1 MRQIHVLNGP
11 NLNLLG
17 RREPGIYGSK
27 TLADIE
33 ADLTREAEKAGVKLT
48 FRQSNFEGELVG
60 FMQEAG
66 LSGAD
71 VILNAGAYTHTSVAL
86 RDAIKGSGAR
96 AIEVHLSNVHAR
108 EEFRHHSYIAPVA
121 LGVIAGFGANS
132 YGLALRALLDLPPR
146 ELPPVA

>member
-17 RREPGIYGSK
+17 IREPGIYGTK

-33 ADLTREAEKAGVKLT
+33 AELRGLAAREGIDLT
-48 FRQSNFEGELVG
+48 FRQTNFEGGLVTHIH
-60 FMQEAG
+60 EAG
-66 LSGAD
+66 DAGAD
-71 VILNAGAYTHTSVAL
+71 VILNAGAYTHTSVAV
-86 RDAIKGSGAR
+86 RDAIKAAKVR

-132 YGLALRALLDLPPR
+132 YVLALRALLDLPP
-146 ELPPVA
+146 AA

>member
-17 RREPGIYGSK
+17 RREPAIYGAA
-27 TLADIE
+27 TLADV
-33 ADLTREAEKAGVKLT
+33 EAEMRALGEKLGVAIT
-48 FRQSNFEGELVG
+48 CRQSNHEGELVSWI
-60 FMQEAG
+60 QEAG

-96 AIEVHLSNVHAR
+96 VIEVHISNVHAR
-108 EEFRHHSYIAPVA
+108 EEFRHHSYISPVVA
-121 LGVIAGFGANS
+121 GIIVGFGIAG
-132 YGLALRALLDLPPR
+132 YRLAVQALLEMKPNS
-146 ELPPVA
+146 